1 MNISH
6 DHTRPP
12 RALPRTLRRLALVE
26 RLTKALNGQLV
37 LIRAPAGYGKTD
49 LMAAVYERL
58 RQREATAWLTLG
70 PNDGPGQVAAVIASA
85 IGMAEQEPA
94 QVLDAL
100 HRRRTP
106 VFVFLDAAERAQH
119 RRDLLDWLLIDPPS
133 SLCLALAGRALPRI
147 RASTLRLRGLLQDIT
162 PDELAFS
169 RDEMRQLLTLRL
181 APPEQ
186 EILMELLGA
195 WPALVSLAALILDS
209 DPTPFARAQLMEGR
223 HPLLRDFLMEEA
235 LASVGPVGMALLRAC
250 AELPDFTFD
259 IAADLAGLP
268 QDEATLAAFEDL
280 SPLVVSEV
288 QQIGWYRMHPLV
300 ARIIPLME
308 AAEGEAIRRARHI
321 QAATLFAE
329 RGLLE
334 KSVMHACMGADYA
347 LAVETIE
354 RAGGVEVF
362 LRVGYTVLRSIV
374 NAVPHDV
381 VRQTPSLRLCRG
393 LMLAKTGRI
402 QEARAIVDT
411 LREETRTGLIPTA
424 QNWSGVLEHIS
435 SLIDVYADTALDDE
449 GIAEL
454 VRRAGQE
461 RPENTWR
468 LGWLF
473 NHLAIA
479 HTRRGD
485 FQSAQ
490 RCASNALAYYQ
501 EERSSYPQAFML
513 IHLAF
518 VNLQANR
525 IEAVLGYSQ
534 QAEAII
540 RSRQWNDTNLIAIA
554 HVPLAAA
561 LYRQGQVARAE
572 QLLERSMPVLAQGE
586 GWVDFYVQG
595 YVTLARARMTSGGWE
610 AADTVAQE
618 ALAVA
623 RARDLPR
630 LQLSITILRAELLTK
645 AGLLD
650 VAESVAH
657 PLVGAAKWP
666 TERERNE
673 AAVALARLHLRQGR
687 NEAARLLLDQV
698 AAATRGT
705 EFSAIR
711 LRAELLSLELG
722 CATDDTEAALAA
734 LQQAA
739 LLSAPGEQRQQFH
752 DEGRHLSQQVR
763 ALTRRV
769 GLRRM
774 TRETA
779 DYLSRTAAFPT
790 SGGDSAFL
798 SGREL
803 EILILLDEALTNKAI
818 ARRLGVTEATVK
830 FHLKNLYAKLGVG
843 RRQLALQVAKRAG
856 LLALPPEAKARGQ
869 SPSGR

>member
-1 MNISH
+1 MG
-6 DHTRPP
+6 
-12 RALPRTLRRLALVE
+12 RTLRRTDLIE
-26 RLTKALNGQLV
+26 RGCKAIESQLV
-37 LIRAPAGYGKTD
+37 LIRAPAGYGKTC
-49 LMAAVYERL
+49 LMAALYERL
-58 RQREATAWLTLG
+58 GQRETTAWLTLG
-70 PNDGPGQVAAVIASA
+70 PNDGPRQVAGVIAAAAGIS
-85 IGMAEQEPA
+85 GGEPA

-100 HRRRTP
+100 HRRQTP
-106 VFVFLDAAERAQH
+106 IFVFLDAAERAGH
-119 RRDLLDWLLIDPPS
+119 RLDLLDWLLIDLPS
-133 SLCLALAGRALPRI
+133 SLHLALAGRTLPRI
-147 RASTLRLRGLLQDIT
+147 RTSALRLRGLLQDIT

-169 RDEMRQLLTLRL
+169 REEMRLLLAPRL

-186 EILMELLGA
+186 EALMELLGA

-209 DPTPFARAQLMEGR
+209 DPTPLSRAQLIEGR
-223 HPLLRDFLMEEA
+223 HPLLRDFLIEEA
-235 LASVGPVGMALLRAC
+235 LASVGPVGIKLLRAC

-268 QDEATLAAFEDL
+268 QDEVTLAAFEDL
-280 SPLVVSEV
+280 SPLVVSEA
-288 QQIGWYRMHPLV
+288 QQVGWYRMHPLV
-300 ARIIPLME
+300 ARIVALMG
-308 AAEGEAIRRARHI
+308 AGEGEAVGRARHI
-321 QAATLFAE
+321 KAATLFAA

-334 KSVMHACMGADYA
+334 KSVMHACMGADYD
-347 LAVETIE
+347 LAVATIE

-362 LRVGYTVLRSIV
+362 LRSGYTVLRSIV

-402 QEARAIVDT
+402 QEARAIVDA
-411 LREETRTGLIPTA
+411 LIDETKSRLIPAA
-424 QNWSGVLEHIS
+424 QNWAGVLEHIS
-435 SLIDVYADTALDDE
+435 SLIDVYADTALDEE

-454 VRRAGQE
+454 ERRTKLE

-468 LGWLF
+468 LGWLS

-490 RCASNALAYYQ
+490 RGASNALAYYQ

-525 IEAVLGYSQ
+525 IEAALGYSR

-561 LYRQGQVARAE
+561 LYRQGHVAQAE
-572 QLLERSMPVLAQGE
+572 QLLERAMPVLAQGE

-595 YVTLARARMTSGGWE
+595 YATLARARMARGGWE

-623 RARDLPR
+623 RARDLSR
-630 LQLSITILRAELLTK
+630 LQLSITILRVELLTK
-645 AGLLD
+645 AGLIE
-650 VAESVAH
+650 VAESVAQ
-657 PLVGAAKWP
+657 PLIGTSRWP
-666 TERERNE
+666 TARECNE
-673 AAVALARLHLRQGR
+673 AAVALARLRLRQGR
-687 NEAARLLLDQV
+687 HDAARLLLDQAV
-698 AAATRGT
+698 GATRGT
-705 EFSAIR
+705 EFAAIR
-711 LRAELLSLELG
+711 LRAELLRIELG
-722 CATDDTEAALAA
+722 CVTGDTEAALAA

-739 LLSAPGEQRQQFH
+739 QLSAPGEQKQQFH
-752 DEGRHLSQQVR
+752 DEGRQLSQEVR
-763 ALTRRV
+763 ALTRKV

-779 DYLSRTAAFPT
+779 DYLSRTAACA
-790 SGGDSAFL
+790 GGRDDAFL
-798 SGREL
+798 SGREA
-803 EILILLDEALTNKAI
+803 EILTLLDEGLTNKAI
-818 ARRLGVTEATVK
+818 ARRLGVTEPTVK

-843 RRQLALQVAKRAG
+843 RRQLALQVARRTG
-856 LLALPPEAKARGQ
+856 LLGLAP
-869 SPSGR
+869 